1 MSLDRGASLD
11 MVRPRAGHGDGS
23 SRSEA
28 RPINSYPPVIL
39 DRDNWPMP
47 HLFSKLRM
55 RDIDFANRIG
65 VSPMCQY
72 SSIDGYANDWHFAHL
87 AARAVGGAALVFTE
101 AAAVSPEGRI
111 SPQDLGA
118 WSERHFEPLE
128 RIARFMASQG
138 ARAGIQ
144 LAHAG
149 RKGSTY
155 RPGAGQGAVAES
167 NGGWRPVAPSAIA
180 FGDTYAKP
188 DELTLDQI
196 KALHRAFAVAAQR
209 AAAAGFDVIEIH
221 GAHGYLIHEFLSPL
235 SNRRTDAYGGSFE
248 NRTRFL
254 RECVATVRK
263 VLPERYPLFVRI
275 SSTDWVE
282 GGWDIDQSVELARL
296 LLALGVDLIDCSS
309 GGNVE
314 KAEIPVGPGYQAPF
328 AGRIRRE
335 ANIATAAVG
344 MITAPAQAD
353 QIIRNDEADIVL
365 LAREMLRNPYWPLH
379 AAQELG
385 QVAPWPTQYLRA
397 TPRDTPERASPTAP
411 VERIKQTVAS

>member
-1 MSLDRGASLD
+1 
-11 MVRPRAGHGDGS
+11 
-23 SRSEA
+23 
-28 RPINSYPPVIL
+28 
-39 DRDNWPMP
+39 MP

-55 RDIDFANRIG
+55 RDVDFANRIG

-87 AARAVGGAALVFTE
+87 ASRAVGGAALVFTE

-118 WSERHFEPLE
+118 WSEKHFEPLE
-128 RIARFMASQG
+128 RIAHFVESQG
-138 ARAGIQ
+138 AHAGIQ

-155 RPGAGQGAVAES
+155 RPGAGHGAVAQ
-167 NGGWRPVAPSAIA
+167 NDGGWRPVAPSAIA
-180 FGDTYAKP
+180 FSDRYPTP
-188 DELTLDQI
+188 DELTVPQI
-196 KALHRAFAVAAQR
+196 KSLQAAFALAAER
-209 AAAAGFDVIEIH
+209 AAAAGFAVIEIH

-235 SNRRTDAYGGSFE
+235 SNRRTDAYGGSFD

-254 RECVATVRK
+254 RECVAAVRR
-263 VLPERYPLFVRI
+263 VLPERCPLFVRI

-282 GGWDIDQSVELARL
+282 GAWDMDQSVELARL
-296 LLALGVDLIDCSS
+296 LLALGVDVIDCSS

-314 KAEIPVGPGYQAPF
+314 KADIPVGPGYQAPF
-328 AGRIRRE
+328 AGRVRRE

-365 LAREMLRNPYWPLH
+365 LAREMLRDPYWPLH

-385 QVAPWPTQYLRA
+385 QAAPWPRQYLRA
-397 TPRDTPERASPTAP
+397 APSGAPERAPVAAP
-411 VERIKQTVAS
+411 GGRIKQPAAS

>member
-1 MSLDRGASLD
+1 
-11 MVRPRAGHGDGS
+11 
-23 SRSEA
+23 
-28 RPINSYPPVIL
+28 
-39 DRDNWPMP
+39 MP

-55 RDIDFANRIG
+55 RDVDFANRIG

-72 SSIDGYANDWHFAHL
+72 SSVDGYANDWHFAHL

-128 RIARFMASQG
+128 RIARFIDSQG

-149 RKGSTY
+149 RKGSTF

-167 NGGWRPVAPSAIA
+167 AGGWRPVAPSAIA
-180 FGDTYAKP
+180 FSDTYAKP
-188 DELTLDQI
+188 DELTVDQI
-196 KALHRAFAVAAQR
+196 RSLQTAFAVAAER

-235 SNRRTDAYGGSFE
+235 SNRRTDTYGGSFD

-254 RECVATVRK
+254 RDCVAAVRR
-263 VLPERYPLFVRI
+263 VLPERCPLFVRI

-296 LLALGVDLIDCSS
+296 LLALGVDVIDCSS

-314 KAEIPVGPGYQAPF
+314 KADIPVGPGYQTPF
-328 AGRIRRE
+328 AERIRRE

-353 QIIRNDEADIVL
+353 QIVRNDQADIVL
-365 LAREMLRNPYWPLH
+365 LAREILRDPYWPVH

-385 QVAPWPTQYLRA
+385 QVAPWPRQYLRA
-397 TPRDTPERASPTAP
+397 APSGTPERPSTSAP
-411 VERIKQTVAS
+411 GDRLKQTIAS